1 MKMKNLIK
9 LYKMFY
15 RLLRLK
21 AWQRREIEQIA
32 ISQYNR
38 TLKQIYEEFFIV
50 KTELNDYKS
59 VMIQHCINDPV
70 ELFNALAESP
80 IKDDVTL
87 TELVFLKDRLK
98 AQYNHHT
105 NQRGF
110 NNVLFR
116 ININE
121 DNGTNNILFPLTKV
135 CYINYHNDQLSI
147 SFDNKQCITISGK
160 DAEEVFI
167 ALAKAMEK

>member
-1 MKMKNLIK
+1 MKMLLK

-32 ISQYNR
+32 RSQYNR

-59 VMIQHCINDPV
+59 VMRLHRINDPV
-70 ELFNALAESP
+70 ELFNALAASP

-87 TELVFLKDRLK
+87 TELVFLNDRLK

-110 NNVLFR
+110 NNA
-116 ININE
+116 I
-121 DNGTNNILFPLTKV
+121 
-135 CYINYHNDQLSI
+135 
-147 SFDNKQCITISGK
+147 
-160 DAEEVFI
+160 
-167 ALAKAMEK
+167 

>member
-1 MKMKNLIK
+1 MKKLLK

-32 ISQYNR
+32 RSQYNR
-38 TLKQIYEEFFIV
+38 TLKQIYEEFFIA

-59 VMIQHCINDPV
+59 VMTQHCINNPV
-70 ELFNALAESP
+70 ELFNALAANPTIP
-80 IKDDVTL
+80 IKDDVTS
-87 TELVFLKDRLK
+87 TELVFLNDRLK

-110 NNVLFR
+110 NN
-116 ININE
+116 
-121 DNGTNNILFPLTKV
+121 G
-135 CYINYHNDQLSI
+135 
-147 SFDNKQCITISGK
+147 
-160 DAEEVFI
+160 
-167 ALAKAMEK
+167 

>member
-1 MKMKNLIK
+1 MKKLLK

-32 ISQYNR
+32 RSQYNR

-59 VMIQHCINDPV
+59 VMRLHCINNPV
-70 ELFNALAESP
+70 ELFNALVASP

-87 TELVFLKDRLK
+87 TELVSLNDRLK

-110 NNVLFR
+110 NN
-116 ININE
+116 
-121 DNGTNNILFPLTKV
+121 G
-135 CYINYHNDQLSI
+135 
-147 SFDNKQCITISGK
+147 
-160 DAEEVFI
+160 
-167 ALAKAMEK
+167 

>member
-1 MKMKNLIK
+1 MKKILK

-32 ISQYNR
+32 RSQYNR

-50 KTELNDYKS
+50 RTELNDYKS
-59 VMIQHCINDPV
+59 VMTLHCINNPV
-70 ELFNALAESP
+70 ELLRALEASP
-80 IKDDVTL
+80 IKDDVTS
-87 TELVFLKDRLK
+87 TELVFLNNRLK

-110 NNVLFR
+110 NNAF
-116 ININE
+116 
-121 DNGTNNILFPLTKV
+121 
-135 CYINYHNDQLSI
+135 
-147 SFDNKQCITISGK
+147 
-160 DAEEVFI
+160 
-167 ALAKAMEK
+167 

>member
-1 MKMKNLIK
+1 MKKLLK

-21 AWQRREIEQIA
+21 ARHRREIEQIA
-32 ISQYNR
+32 RSQYNR

-59 VMIQHCINDPV
+59 VMRLHCINDPV
-70 ELFNALAESP
+70 ELFNALAASP

-87 TELVFLKDRLK
+87 TELVFLNDQLK

-105 NQRGF
+105 NQQGF
-110 NNVLFR
+110 NNA
-116 ININE
+116 I
-121 DNGTNNILFPLTKV
+121 
-135 CYINYHNDQLSI
+135 
-147 SFDNKQCITISGK
+147 
-160 DAEEVFI
+160 
-167 ALAKAMEK
+167 

>member
-1 MKMKNLIK
+1 MKKLLK

-32 ISQYNR
+32 RSQYNR

-59 VMIQHCINDPV
+59 VMRLHCINDPV
-70 ELFNALAESP
+70 ELFNALAASP
-80 IKDDVTL
+80 IKDDVISA
-87 TELVFLKDRLK
+87 ELLLLNERLK
-98 AQYNHHT
+98 AQYNRHT

-110 NNVLFR
+110 NNA
-116 ININE
+116 I
-121 DNGTNNILFPLTKV
+121 
-135 CYINYHNDQLSI
+135 
-147 SFDNKQCITISGK
+147 
-160 DAEEVFI
+160 
-167 ALAKAMEK
+167 

>member
-1 MKMKNLIK
+1 MKKLLK

-32 ISQYNR
+32 KSQYNR
-38 TLKQIYEEFFIV
+38 TLKQIYEDFFIV

-59 VMIQHCINDPV
+59 VMILHRINDPF
-70 ELFNALAESP
+70 ELFRALEASP

-87 TELVFLKDRLK
+87 TEFLSLKDRLK

-105 NQRGF
+105 NQRG
-110 NNVLFR
+110 
-116 ININE
+116 
-121 DNGTNNILFPLTKV
+121 
-135 CYINYHNDQLSI
+135 
-147 SFDNKQCITISGK
+147 
-160 DAEEVFI
+160 
-167 ALAKAMEK
+167 

>member
-1 MKMKNLIK
+1 MKKLLK

-32 ISQYNR
+32 RSRYNR

-59 VMIQHCINDPV
+59 VMIQHRINDPF
-70 ELFNALAESP
+70 ELFTALEASP

-87 TELVFLKDRLK
+87 TEFVFQKDRLK

-105 NQRGF
+105 N
-110 NNVLFR
+110 
-116 ININE
+116 
-121 DNGTNNILFPLTKV
+121 
-135 CYINYHNDQLSI
+135 
-147 SFDNKQCITISGK
+147 
-160 DAEEVFI
+160 
-167 ALAKAMEK
+167 

>member
-1 MKMKNLIK
+1 MKKLLK

-32 ISQYNR
+32 RTQYNR

-59 VMIQHCINDPV
+59 VMTLHCINDPV
-70 ELFNALAESP
+70 ELLRALEASP
-80 IKDDVTL
+80 IKDDVTS
-87 TELVFLKDRLK
+87 TELVFLNNRLK

-110 NNVLFR
+110 NNA
-116 ININE
+116 I
-121 DNGTNNILFPLTKV
+121 
-135 CYINYHNDQLSI
+135 
-147 SFDNKQCITISGK
+147 
-160 DAEEVFI
+160 
-167 ALAKAMEK
+167 

>member
-1 MKMKNLIK
+1 MKTLLK

-32 ISQYNR
+32 RSKYNR

-59 VMIQHCINDPV
+59 VMTLHCINDPV
-70 ELFNALAESP
+70 ELLKALEASP
-80 IKDDVTL
+80 IKDDVTS
-87 TELVFLKDRLK
+87 TELVFLNNRLK

-110 NNVLFR
+110 NNA
-116 ININE
+116 I
-121 DNGTNNILFPLTKV
+121 
-135 CYINYHNDQLSI
+135 
-147 SFDNKQCITISGK
+147 
-160 DAEEVFI
+160 
-167 ALAKAMEK
+167 

>member
-1 MKMKNLIK
+1 MKKLLK

-32 ISQYNR
+32 RCQYNR

-50 KTELNDYKS
+50 QTELNDYKS
-59 VMIQHCINDPV
+59 VMIQHRINDPV

-87 TELVFLKDRLK
+87 TKLVFLKDRLK

-110 NNVLFR
+110 NNA
-116 ININE
+116 I
-121 DNGTNNILFPLTKV
+121 
-135 CYINYHNDQLSI
+135 
-147 SFDNKQCITISGK
+147 
-160 DAEEVFI
+160 
-167 ALAKAMEK
+167 

>member
-1 MKMKNLIK
+1 MKKLIK

-32 ISQYNR
+32 KSQYNR
-38 TLKQIYEEFFIV
+38 TLKQIYEEFLIV

-59 VMIQHCINDPV
+59 VMTLHRINDPV
-70 ELFNALAESP
+70 ELLRALQASP
-80 IKDDVTL
+80 IKDDVTS
-87 TELVFLKDRLK
+87 TELVFLNNRLK

-110 NNVLFR
+110 NNAF
-116 ININE
+116 
-121 DNGTNNILFPLTKV
+121 
-135 CYINYHNDQLSI
+135 
-147 SFDNKQCITISGK
+147 
-160 DAEEVFI
+160 
-167 ALAKAMEK
+167 